1 MSMTSIVT
9 SIDVGGDRYFLGT
22 ELKNSVEL
30 LMKKRE
36 EFITTFS
43 NYPKDIDRIEYLFKK
58 YLPVKGNE
66 FTTEEFTFDS
76 DSDQTDLLAILERRL
91 TQLTEQ
97 KRNSRLANTVFG
109 ISFDR
114 IYNNIQSL
122 IQQIKATN
130 KKAKTSCEK
139 DRAEIAKKQIE
150 LNELYN
156 KIIAF
161 AAALSVQKSKKSSTI
176 DCDWAAIMKDLPSL
190 TIGEMIAKYEA
201 LKTKQ
206 NPPMTGGS
214 HPVNYFDPQHE
225 DDNAYKTIQER
236 IESLSIVLELK
247 QYLDKT
253 STSQK
258 GSTAMFDKKLSKSM
272 MPLFDY
278 FGVVFDPIY
287 SFLEESNGPLK
298 GDLVPQLLT
307 LLTCCKSIYKN
318 GEGIYRITNVDSDV
332 YDFLCEQMHHTKDK
346 METLDTEEQT
356 KFIHHIESLPKVL
369 HNVPDA
375 SSNLIKHPI
384 RFFMVNENMTLP
396 FKRKRSKAL
405 YDATTEF
412 FKKGDIYLVL
422 SDSMHCP
429 MTTYEVDFVNPDT
442 IIEHSFMK
450 KGEFFFDEVVTL
462 KESILYTDSELA
474 LSIFIA
480 FKDLLPK

>member
-1 MSMTSIVT
+1 MPTTT

-22 ELKNSVEL
+22 ELKNSVDL

-43 NYPKDIDRIEYLFKK
+43 NYPKDIDRIEELFKK

-66 FTTEEFTFDS
+66 FTSEEFTFDS
-76 DSDQTDLLAILERRL
+76 DRDRTDLLAVLERRL

-97 KRNSRLANTVFG
+97 KRNSRHANTVFG

-114 IYNNIQSL
+114 IYNNIKEMIEL
-122 IQQIKATN
+122 IKE
-130 KKAKTSCEK
+130 TSIDTTCEE

-150 LNELYN
+150 LNKLYN
-156 KIIAF
+156 QIIAF
-161 AAALSVQKSKKSSTI
+161 AAALSAQKNKNSSTI
-176 DCDWAAIMKDLPSL
+176 DCDWAAIMKDLPNL
-190 TIGEMIAKYEA
+190 TIGDMIAKYEK

-214 HPVNYFDPQHE
+214 RPVNYFDPQH
-225 DDNAYKTIQER
+225 DDNDAYETIQER

-253 STSQK
+253 STK
-258 GSTAMFDKKLSKSM
+258 NTASKTFDKKLSKSM
-272 MPLFDY
+272 VPLFDY

-287 SFLEESNGPLK
+287 SFLDESKEPLK
-298 GDLVPQLLT
+298 GALVPSLLT
-307 LLTCCKSIYKN
+307 LLECCKSIYKN
-318 GEGIYRITNVDSDV
+318 GEGIYRITNVEYDV
-332 YDFLCEQMHHTKDK
+332 YEFLCGQMQCMKDK
-346 METLDTEEQT
+346 METLETEEQT
-356 KFIHHIESLPKVL
+356 KFIHHIELLPKVT
-369 HNVPDA
+369 HDVIDISAN
-375 SSNLIKHPI
+375 PI
-384 RFFMVNENMTLP
+384 RFFVVNENMTLP
-396 FKRKRSKAL
+396 FKRKRSKTL

-429 MTTYEVDFVNPDT
+429 MTTYEMDFLSPDIT
-442 IIEHSFMK
+442 EHPFMK